1 MMDTYYENLYIYN
14 GLTYNIVDL
23 LEVHKRLKNDH
34 IFFQTYMKNN
44 ISCLEVTGSNDLSAL
59 PESEQASNSTEED
72 NKYSWTINS
81 TKLLLE
87 LYKERKNKFRDPKIK
102 KRNLWTEILREM
114 SKNGYT
120 NLTEDALDR
129 KLRNLKKTFR
139 TIKDNNRKSSTGRGR
154 ISWEYYDTF
163 KDIFSDDQTINFG
176 PTISSIN
183 STAASTTPLSLSTST
198 ESSAL
203 TSTTSVPSMNTTVTL
218 PLRTP
223 SPVSARYVYNSTP
236 IRTSTASALTRTLT
250 NSSSDSFDSFIENPF
265 DENIN
270 FPYSVAARHSS
281 ESESAFG
288 FFPASEST
296 SKTPR
301 KKVTQK
307 ETYDLRKKL
316 FSVENE
322 RIEILKDLKKS
333 IDDNNK
339 IQQERND
346 LLKKLIE
353 KM

>member
-23 LEVHKRLKNDH
+23 LEVHKKLKNDH

-72 NKYSWTINS
+72 NKYSWTINR

-87 LYKERKNKFRDPKIK
+87 LYKEKKNKFRDPKK

-163 KDIFSDDQTINFG
+163 EDIFSDDRTINFR

-183 STAASTTPLSLSTST
+183 STAASTSPLSLSTST

-223 SPVSARYVYNSTP
+223 SPVSA
-236 IRTSTASALTRTLT
+236 
-250 NSSSDSFDSFIENPF
+250 
-265 DENIN
+265 
-270 FPYSVAARHSS
+270 SVAAGHSS

-288 FFPASEST
+288 FLPASEST

>member
-23 LEVHKRLKNDH
+23 LEVHKKLKNDH

-72 NKYSWTINS
+72 NKYSWTINR

-87 LYKERKNKFRDPKIK
+87 LYKEKKNKFRDPKK

-163 KDIFSDDQTINFG
+163 EDIFSDDRTINFR

-183 STAASTTPLSLSTST
+183 STAASTSPLSLSTST

-270 FPYSVAARHSS
+270 FPYSVAAGHSS

-288 FFPASEST
+288 FLPASEST

>member
-1 MMDTYYENLYIYN
+1 MDNEKYIIEEFNDGLQLIPATWYNADTFTY
-14 GLTYNIVDL
+14 
-23 LEVHKRLKNDH
+23 H
-34 IFFQTYMKNN
+34 IFFQTYIKNN
-44 ISCLEVTGSNDLSAL
+44 IGCLEVTGSNDLSAL
-59 PESEQASNSTEED
+59 PESERASN
-72 NKYSWTINS
+72 
-81 TKLLLE
+81 
-87 LYKERKNKFRDPKIK
+87 
-102 KRNLWTEILREM
+102 
-114 SKNGYT
+114 
-120 NLTEDALDR
+120 DR
-129 KLRNLKKTFR
+129 
-139 TIKDNNRKSSTGRGR
+139 
-154 ISWEYYDTF
+154 
-163 KDIFSDDQTINFG
+163 TINFG

-183 STAASTTPLSLSTST
+183 STAASTFPLSLSTST

-203 TSTTSVPSMNTTVTL
+203 TSTTSVPSMSTTVTL
-218 PLRTP
+218 LLRTP
-223 SPVSARYVYNSTP
+223 SPVSA
-236 IRTSTASALTRTLT
+236 
-250 NSSSDSFDSFIENPF
+250 
-265 DENIN
+265 
-270 FPYSVAARHSS
+270 SVAAGHSS

-288 FFPASEST
+288 FLPASEST

>member
-1 MMDTYYENLYIYN
+1 MFYDT
-14 GLTYNIVDL
+14 D
-23 LEVHKRLKNDH
+23 
-34 IFFQTYMKNN
+34 
-44 ISCLEVTGSNDLSAL
+44 
-59 PESEQASNSTEED
+59 STEED
-72 NKYSWTINS
+72 NKYSWTIKS

-87 LYKERKNKFRDPKIK
+87 LYKERKDKFRDPKIK
-102 KRNLWTEILREM
+102 KKNLWTEILKEM

-163 KDIFSDDQTINFG
+163 EDIFSDDRTINFG

-183 STAASTTPLSLSTST
+183 STAVATSPLSLSTSIDM
-198 ESSAL
+198 SSAL
-203 TSTTSVPSMNTTVTL
+203 TSTTSVPSMSTVTL

-223 SPVSARYVYNSTP
+223 SPISTRYVCNSTS
-236 IRTSTASALTRTLT
+236 IRTSTAVALTRTLT
-250 NSSSDSFDSFIENPF
+250 NSSSDSFDSFIEDPFF

-270 FPYSVAARHSS
+270 FPYSVAAGHSS

-288 FFPASEST
+288 SLPASEST
-296 SKTPR
+296 SKTQQKKTNR
-301 KKVTQK
+301 K
-307 ETYDLRKKL
+307 EIYDLRKQL
-316 FSVENE
+316 LSVENE
-322 RIEILKDLKKS
+322 RIEMIKDLKQS

-346 LLKKLIE
+346 LLKKLLE